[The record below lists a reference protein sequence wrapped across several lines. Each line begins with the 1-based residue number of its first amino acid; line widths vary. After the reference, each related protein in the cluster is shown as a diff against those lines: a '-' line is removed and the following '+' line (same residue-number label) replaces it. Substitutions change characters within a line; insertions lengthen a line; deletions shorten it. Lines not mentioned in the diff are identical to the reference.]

1 MTVTKPH
8 AGEMT
13 EDTLAEA
20 LEREHGEIDAG
31 IQAFLSGLAD
41 TACPPAPEPLRQA
54 MDALRRHIFLEEE
67 FLFPPLREAGLFA
80 PIFVM
85 LREHGEM
92 WRAMEVLEAQLG
104 PRAGTALSEGCHDL
118 LAQLERHNT
127 KEEAIVYPQADEVLT
142 APAAAGL
149 RAFLEAGR
157 VPAGWVCSGAAA

>member
-1 MTVTKPH
+1 MT
-8 AGEMT
+8 A
-13 EDTLAEA
+13 DTLAQA
-20 LEREHGEIDAG
+20 LEREHHEIDDG
-31 IQAFLSGLAD
+31 IQAFLAGLAD
-41 TACPPAPEPLRQA
+41 TGRPPAPEPLRQA

-92 WRAMEVLEAQLG
+92 WRAMEALEAQLG
-104 PRAGTALSEGCHDL
+104 EDAGAALSEGCRDL

-142 APAAAGL
+142 APAVAGL

-157 VPAGWVCSGAAA
+157 VPAGWVCSGAGA